1 MKYIFTLII
10 VACFTINLFAQSS
23 NIIYKSSNA
32 AAVAK
37 DLTLGNPIKF
47 DPNVVKDYLKVT
59 IDPALAEAKKTI
71 AIYDILGRQVL
82 LQVFEGADKQLF
94 LQNLSRGLYFIR
106 VDTPDIAIV
115 SKFEVNQ

>member
-10 VACFTINLFAQSS
+10 ASLLTTNIFAQSS
-23 NIIYKSSNA
+23 NVIYKTSGA
-32 AAVAK
+32 AAIAK
-37 DLTLGNPIKF
+37 DMTLTNPIKF

-59 IDPALAEAKKTI
+59 IDPSLAEAKKTI

-82 LQVFEGADKQLF
+82 VQIFEGADKQLF